1 MNPDPQL
8 SAGPRSGSYRG
19 RFAPSPTGP
28 LHFGSLVT
36 AVGSYLEARKAGGR
50 WLVRIENLDPPR
62 EVPAA
67 AAGMLRT
74 LERLGFAW
82 DEEVLYQSNRTEA
95 YETALQRLR
104 ALDLAYPCSC
114 SRSELQMTEH
124 MADNGEELRYP
135 GFCQVQPRRSTGPHA
150 YRFRAPPQAIGF
162 HDDLQGDL
170 VVDLADTIGDFVIK
184 RRDGLFAYQL
194 AVVVDDAAQGITHVV
209 RGADLLMNTPRQIA
223 LQQALGIASPR
234 YMHLPLA
241 TDAAGRKLSKATGAS
256 AVDELAA
263 SKALWKALA
272 FLGLDPPWE
281 LGTAP
286 VTELWNWAVEHW
298 SPRRLAGIRDIPA
311 VG

>member
-1 MNPDPQL
+1 MNPDLQL
-8 SAGPRSGSYRG
+8 SAGSRSGSYRG

-62 EVPAA
+62 EVPGA

-82 DEEVLYQSNRTEA
+82 DEEVLYQSNRIESYEA
-95 YETALQRLR
+95 ALQRLR
-104 ALDLAYPCSC
+104 TLNLAYPCSC
-114 SRSELQMTEH
+114 SRSELQMAEH
-124 MADNGEELRYP
+124 MVDDGEELRYP
-135 GFCQVQPRRSTGPHA
+135 GLCRAQPRRSSGPYA
-150 YRFRAPPQAIGF
+150 YRFRAPPRAIGF
-162 HDDLQGDL
+162 HDDLQGDFA
-170 VVDLADTIGDFVIK
+170 VDLADTSGDFVIK

-194 AVVVDDAAQGITHVV
+194 AVVVDDAAQGISHVV

-241 TDAAGRKLSKATGAS
+241 TDDAGRKLSKATGA
-256 AVDELAA
+256 AALDDLAA
-263 SKALWKALA
+263 NKALWKTLA
-272 FLGLDPPWE
+272 FLGLDPPRE
-281 LGTAP
+281 LGAAP

-298 SPRRLAGIRDIPA
+298 SPRRLAGIHDIPA
-311 VG
+311 AG